1 MSAAATFIHSSIN
14 DDATT
19 IKSKVARNIEF
30 ISKTRCAESRRN
42 WSTYFTNNT
51 NVYCTMIVM
60 AHFMGNGVSMFNVM
74 VNNVLVMN
82 IMVNKMFMMNIMV
95 HMVKMVHMMVY
106 FVMMSY
112 FMINVVNMINGLM
125 GRMVALSLVIS
136 IGLSNHTRTV
146 AQLNMTTSRDMR
158 TTPSNAE

>member
-1 MSAAATFIHSSIN
+1 
-14 DDATT
+14 
-19 IKSKVARNIEF
+19 
-30 ISKTRCAESRRN
+30 
-42 WSTYFTNNT
+42 
-51 NVYCTMIVM
+51 MIMM
-60 AHFMGNGVSMFNVM
+60 AHLMGYGMSMFNVM

-82 IMVNKMFMMNIMV
+82 IMVI
-95 HMVKMVHMMVY
+95 MVHMMVY

-146 AQLNMTTSRDMR
+146 AQLNMTTSCNMR
-158 TTPSNAE
+158 TTPSNAKTRQEGSR